1 MAETD
6 QQKDSGFSPFDER
19 FINKCPDC
27 PSLAKAT
34 DK

>member
-19 FINKCPDC
+19 FINKCPDY
-27 PSLAKAT
+27 PQSGQGHG
-34 DK
+34 